1 MNYDKIVQVIMD
13 IGESLLCTG
22 AEIYRVQD
30 SIDRMCASYGFL
42 RQDVFVIQNNIQI
55 TVETKEHEMI
65 TQIRHVETTGFNYD
79 RLDAL
84 NGLSRY
90 ICTNRPDDEELQK
103 RYREIMD
110 APTQKAWIIVLA
122 QIVGGTSFAVFF
134 GCNFGDAL
142 IALVL
147 SVFIVFFGKW
157 LEKREENLL
166 IYNLILSFLSEV
178 FVVLAF
184 RAGITGHPDWIMI
197 GVVMLLVSSLGLING
212 IRDVM
217 QANFISGFLEIM
229 NSLLGAFGIAFGI
242 ALAMMLMKWNG
253 TDHFVIN
260 PSVWIQIVSC
270 TIGCIGY
277 ASWFGIRGK
286 RMVYSGIG
294 AFITWGIY
302 LLAFACNGNNFYSVI
317 ISSCFVAA
325 YAYMMSRLM
334 KSPSTL
340 FLTGSVFPL
349 MPGARLYYMMAGMV
363 AGKYAIAFEHLTVIA
378 ETCIGIAFGFWI
390 IDIVVRNIR
399 KTGKKLQTG
408 HSLYIGLND
417 SRKCR
422 KRLR

>member
-1 MNYDKIVQVIMD
+1 MNHDKIIQGIMD

-65 TQIRHVETTGFNYD
+65 TQIRHIETTGFNYD

-166 IYNLILSFLSEV
+166 IYNLILSFLSEI

-217 QANFISGFLEIM
+217 QANHEFTAGSIWNCFRNCICHDVDEMERHRSFCDKSKCLDTDCILH
-229 NSLLGAFGIAFGI
+229 NRLYRICKLVWHPRKKDGIFRNRRIHYMGN
-242 ALAMMLMKWNG
+242 L
-253 TDHFVIN
+253 
-260 PSVWIQIVSC
+260 
-270 TIGCIGY
+270 
-277 ASWFGIRGK
+277 
-286 RMVYSGIG
+286 
-294 AFITWGIY
+294 
-302 LLAFACNGNNFYSVI
+302 FACI
-317 ISSCFVAA
+317 C
-325 YAYMMSRLM
+325 MQW
-334 KSPSTL
+334 K
-340 FLTGSVFPL
+340 
-349 MPGARLYYMMAGMV
+349 
-363 AGKYAIAFEHLTVIA
+363 
-378 ETCIGIAFGFWI
+378 
-390 IDIVVRNIR
+390 
-399 KTGKKLQTG
+399 
-408 HSLYIGLND
+408 
-417 SRKCR
+417 
-422 KRLR
+422 

>member
-1 MNYDKIVQVIMD
+1 
-13 IGESLLCTG
+13 
-22 AEIYRVQD
+22 
-30 SIDRMCASYGFL
+30 
-42 RQDVFVIQNNIQI
+42 
-55 TVETKEHEMI
+55 
-65 TQIRHVETTGFNYD
+65 
-79 RLDAL
+79 
-84 NGLSRY
+84 
-90 ICTNRPDDEELQK
+90 
-103 RYREIMD
+103 
-110 APTQKAWIIVLA
+110 
-122 QIVGGTSFAVFF
+122 
-134 GCNFGDAL
+134 
-142 IALVL
+142 
-147 SVFIVFFGKW
+147 
-157 LEKREENLL
+157 
-166 IYNLILSFLSEV
+166 
-178 FVVLAF
+178 
-184 RAGITGHPDWIMI
+184 
-197 GVVMLLVSSLGLING
+197 
-212 IRDVM
+212 M

-242 ALAMMLMKWNG
+242 AFAMMLMKWNG

-302 LLAFACNGNNFYSVI
+302 LLAFACNENNFYSVI

-399 KTGKKLQTG
+399 KTGKKLQTD